1 MELNGHRRKVKL
13 DVIQAHIELK
23 NIERQLKA
31 VMENMDYKTI
41 HNPLIQETI
50 NQLNLQLK
58 SPKISSGV
66 NDVVY
71 NTQTKKVKWNNYS
84 FLGEHQQYPVVVH
97 CKQGIQ
103 RSQRIARWISRELGY
118 KLIDGPVIL
127 DTVDGEVIKV
137 TPRHSF

>member
-71 NTQTKKVKWNNYS
+71 NTQTKKVK
-84 FLGEHQQYPVVVH
+84 
-97 CKQGIQ
+97 
-103 RSQRIARWISRELGY
+103 
-118 KLIDGPVIL
+118 
-127 DTVDGEVIKV
+127 
-137 TPRHSF
+137 